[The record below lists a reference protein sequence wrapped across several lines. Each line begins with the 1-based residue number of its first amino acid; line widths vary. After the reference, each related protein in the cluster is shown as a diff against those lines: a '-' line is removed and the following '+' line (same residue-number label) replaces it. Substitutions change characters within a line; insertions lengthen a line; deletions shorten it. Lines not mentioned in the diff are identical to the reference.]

1 MHTVGEN
8 LAIMDKHNFTAM
20 LPELE
25 KISLTQKELQE
36 VLHISEAWLFTL
48 LALHVCIIIIRV
60 HW

>member
-36 VLHISEAWLFTL
+36 VLYIFRGMVVYSTI
-48 LALHVCIIIIRV
+48 LALHV
-60 HW
+60 